1 MLICH
6 QPSSTAVE
14 SWAVIGRW
22 YCLNFLLSSNLFH
35 MSAAGILVHS
45 SWHYFWGHWLVYIY
59 VNVPQDAKDIMRLL
73 CKLYWSGTLKIAKL
87 PLCTQ
92 MKLKDIEGMVPDN
105 KSHPCNFITCN
116 ACKEYS
122 SIKAP
127 VHILTI
133 NTSNFICNWVKDLN
147 FQCSGMFCSNG
158 FNTKQIWYQIFGCFA
173 CFLYHLCL
181 VATWPYTNPIL
192 QNNPKSITFWSALQ
206 KLTGIHGL
214 PKQRSE
220 EAHSWG
226 AACNCVGFDLLC
238 LSIEPAH
245 MHLHGHPSFN
255 NSFKKRNKLFLTS

>member
-1 MLICH
+1 
-6 QPSSTAVE
+6 
-14 SWAVIGRW
+14 
-22 YCLNFLLSSNLFH
+22 
-35 MSAAGILVHS
+35 
-45 SWHYFWGHWLVYIY
+45 
-59 VNVPQDAKDIMRLL
+59 
-73 CKLYWSGTLKIAKL
+73 
-87 PLCTQ
+87 
-92 MKLKDIEGMVPDN
+92 
-105 KSHPCNFITCN
+105 
-116 ACKEYS
+116 
-122 SIKAP
+122 
-127 VHILTI
+127 
-133 NTSNFICNWVKDLN
+133 
-147 FQCSGMFCSNG
+147 MFCSNG